1 MKIAQKYS
9 VGLLFV
15 AFFGPSAIQ
24 ADAPAVDTYGVVF
37 HLFNP
42 VPQRGAQKRLNH
54 QLVEKAL
61 AAGGDFNQAFMALVR
76 PFLLSEAKAA
86 FEAVATEQGKNIN
99 SQACAEL
106 LLQEKL
112 EKPYFEK
119 HGKNIYSE
127 NPLDLPEHVFTYFVN
142 PYLHSVLRM
151 QELPEMTRDLL
162 SFGVAVI
169 GYLELIR
176 VGINYAQTGINYA
189 QTGVNVVT
197 DICDKFG
204 VPKP

>member
-9 VGLLFV
+9 LILLLAACV
-15 AFFGPSAIQ
+15 LQ
-24 ADAPAVDTYGVVF
+24 TEVRADAPAVDTYGVVF

-42 VPQRGAQKRLNH
+42 VPQRGAQKRINH

-61 AAGGDFNQAFMALVR
+61 AAGGDFNQAFMARVK

-99 SQACAEL
+99 SEACAAL

-119 HGKNIYSE
+119 HGKDIYSE

-151 QELPEMTRDLL
+151 QELPEQTRDLSL
-162 SFGVAVI
+162 VAI
-169 GYLELIR
+169 LGYLQMVRIGL
-176 VGINYAQTGINYA
+176 NYAQTGINI
-189 QTGVNVVT
+189 TNE
-197 DICDKFG
+197 IFDKFG